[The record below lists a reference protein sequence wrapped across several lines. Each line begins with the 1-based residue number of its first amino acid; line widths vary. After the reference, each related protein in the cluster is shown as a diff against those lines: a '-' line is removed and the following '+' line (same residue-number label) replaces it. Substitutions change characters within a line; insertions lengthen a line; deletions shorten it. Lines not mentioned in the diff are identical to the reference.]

1 MSPRATA
8 AEQLRRILYVLP
20 AAAREGGASLEELAD
35 RLEVPEERVVRDLQ
49 EVTARSFYQR
59 PGQAERLQIAIDGGR
74 VSVWTAG
81 EFRRP
86 VKLSP
91 REALAL
97 DLALRAHAAGADGAS
112 GGATDEG
119 DGDRAPDG
127 SAAAGDGGD
136 EGSSASGPTGGG
148 PEARLELARRLEAE
162 LAVAPPEEVAR
173 HVAVEGQA
181 ADAREEEILGT
192 LFRAARDRRC
202 CRLRYLSS
210 GAEEPSTRTVEP
222 WLMAHADGRWYA
234 VSHCRTAGGVRF
246 FRADRVLEVEPLE
259 EGFEVPGDFDPAE
272 FLDDGHLYRAR
283 GDVEVTVRYGRRVA
297 RWVRE
302 RGPVEEADDGA
313 VVVTHSVS
321 DPAWIVRHVLRFGP
335 DAEVVDPPDVR
346 RRVARAARRMTG

>member
-1 MSPRATA
+1 MSPRTTA

-20 AAAREGGASLEELAD
+20 AAARDGGASLEELAD
-35 RLEVPEERVVRDLQ
+35 RLEVSEERVVRDLQ

-74 VSVWTAG
+74 VSMWTAG

-97 DLALRAHAAGADGAS
+97 DLALRAHAAG
-112 GGATDEG
+112 
-119 DGDRAPDG
+119 DG
-127 SAAAGDGGD
+127 SAVDAAGDGAGGGSAARD
-136 EGSSASGPTGGG
+136 GESDGGAGGSSAAGPPGGG
-148 PEARLELARRLEAE
+148 PEARLALARRLEAE
-162 LAVAPPEEVAR
+162 LAVAPPEEVDR
-173 HVAVEGQA
+173 HMAVEGQE
-181 ADAREEEILGT
+181 ADAREDRILGT

-210 GAEEPSTRTVEP
+210 GADEPSTRTVEP
-222 WLMAHADGRWYA
+222 WLLAHADGRWYA
-234 VSHCRTAGGVRF
+234 VSRCRTAEGVRF
-246 FRADRVLEVEPLE
+246 FRADRVLEAELLE

-272 FLDDGHLYRAR
+272 FLDDGHMYRT
-283 GDVEVTVRYGRRVA
+283 GDEVEVTVRYGRRVA

-302 RGPVEEADDGA
+302 RGPVEETDDGA

-321 DPAWIVRHVLRFGP
+321 DPAWIVRHVLRYGP
-335 DAEVVDPPDVR
+335 DAEVVDPPAVR

>member
-20 AAAREGGASLEELAD
+20 AAARDGGASLEELAD
-35 RLEVPEERVVRDLQ
+35 RLDVSEERVVRDLQ

-74 VSVWTAG
+74 VSVWSAG
-81 EFRRP
+81 DFRRP

-91 REALAL
+91 LEALAL
-97 DLALRAHAAGADGAS
+97 DLALRAHAAGDGSAGEAAGDRA
-112 GGATDEG
+112 GGGSAARDGG
-119 DGDRAPDG
+119 DGDGRD
-127 SAAAGDGGD
+127 SWAAGP
-136 EGSSASGPTGGG
+136 AGGG
-148 PEARLELARRLEAE
+148 PEARLALVRRLEAE

-173 HVAVEGQA
+173 HVAVEGQE
-181 ADAREEEILGT
+181 ADAREDRILGT

-222 WLMAHADGRWYA
+222 WLLAHADGRWYA
-234 VSHCRTAGGVRF
+234 VSRCRRAEGIRF
-246 FRADRVLEVEPLE
+246 FRADRVLEAELLE
-259 EGFEVPGDFDPAE
+259 EGFEVPDDFDPAE
-272 FLDDGHLYRAR
+272 FLDDGHLYRA
-283 GDVEVTVRYGRRVA
+283 GDEVEVTVRYGRRVA

-302 RGPVEEADDGA
+302 RGPVEETDDGA

-321 DPAWIVRHVLRFGP
+321 DPAWIVRHVLRYGP
-335 DAEVVDPPDVR
+335 DAEVVDPPAVR

>member
-20 AAAREGGASLEELAD
+20 AAAREEGASLEELAD
-35 RLEVPEERVVRDLQ
+35 RLGVPEERVLRDLQ
-49 EVTARSFYQR
+49 EVTSRSFYQR

-74 VSVWTAG
+74 VSMWTAG

-97 DLALRAHAAGADGAS
+97 DLALRAHAAADGS
-112 GGATDEG
+112 L
-119 DGDRAPDG
+119 
-127 SAAAGDGGD
+127 DGGP
-136 EGSSASGPTGGG
+136 A
-148 PEARLELARRLEAE
+148 ARLALARRLEAE

-173 HVAVEGQA
+173 HVAVERQA

-222 WLMAHADGRWYA
+222 WLMVHADGRWYA
-234 VSHCRTAGGVRF
+234 VSRCRTAEGVRF
-246 FRADRVLEVEPLE
+246 FRADRVLEAEPLE
-259 EGFEVPGDFDPAE
+259 EAFEVPGDFDPSE
-272 FLDDGHLYRAR
+272 FLDDGHLYRA
-283 GDVEVTVRYGRRVA
+283 GDEVQVTVRYGRRVA

-302 RGPVEEADDGA
+302 RGPVEETDDGS

-321 DPAWIVRHVLRFGP
+321 DPAWVVRHVLRYGP

-346 RRVARAARRMTG
+346 RRVARAARGMATR

>member
-1 MSPRATA
+1 MTARGTA
-8 AEQLRRILYVLP
+8 ADQLRRILYVLP
-20 AAAREGGASLEELAD
+20 AAAREEGAPLEELAD
-35 RLEVPEERVVRDLQ
+35 RLGVPEERVLGDLQ
-49 EVTARSFYQR
+49 EVTSRSFYQR

-97 DLALRAHAAGADGAS
+97 DLALRAHVAAGG
-112 GGATDEG
+112 
-119 DGDRAPDG
+119 DG
-127 SAAAGDGGD
+127 SAAGGS
-136 EGSSASGPTGGG
+136 GGLSSGGAALPG
-148 PEARLELARRLEAE
+148 PEARLALARRLEAE
-162 LAVAPPEEVAR
+162 LAVAPAEEMAR
-173 HVAVEGQA
+173 HMAVEGQA
-181 ADAREEEILGT
+181 ADAREAGILGT

-210 GAEEPSTRTVEP
+210 GADEPSRRTVEP

-234 VSHCRTAGGVRF
+234 VSRCREVEDVRF
-246 FRADRVLEVEPLE
+246 FRADRVLEAEPLE
-259 EGFEVPGDFDPAE
+259 EGFDVPDDFDPSD
-272 FLDDGHLYRAR
+272 FLSDGHLYRPR

-302 RGPVEEADDGA
+302 KGPVREADDGS

-321 DPAWIVRHVLRFGP
+321 DPTWIVRHVLRYGP
-335 DAEVVDPPDVR
+335 AAEVVDPPALR
-346 RRVARAARRMTG
+346 RRVARAARRMAG